1 MFEGRNRTAGV
12 SIIHARPLYLIGSL
26 RALLSRDL
34 LRALQTACSINFLPP
49 DYVGLRPPRGHNGL
63 LSRRP

>member
-26 RALLSRDL
+26 QALLSRDL
-34 LRALQTACSINFLPP
+34 LRTLQTARSIKSPPP
-49 DYVGLRPPRGHNGL
+49 DYVGLWPPRGHNGL